1 MQRNLVHLLP
11 EITKFAQSQSLTLLA
26 FVSKLKYYRGLIS
39 NDRCAEGFLHDDR
52 QPLDP
57 IIFFFFL
64 FLININEF
72 IFYNQV
78 PEKRS

>member
-39 NDRCAEGFLHDDR
+39 NTATEGFLHDDR

-64 FLININEF
+64 FLINIIEF